1 MNVMSFDQLLQAA
14 GMGITGDQY
23 VEEYFSKA
31 LGTNNSGPGGHQS
44 GPLMLENL
52 DALMTEVLI
61 TEQHFKLFNAMPK
74 VPSSQPYFEYN
85 RHKGFGSNR
94 AGGAGFRQGGAPN
107 GGVSPFERKGIYN
120 KYLGVKGGVT
130 HQMIT
135 AGQNG
140 GAFEDPVV
148 RENRDRTLELLE
160 RVEREMIFGNKS
172 IKDGNGEE
180 VNFDGLLA
188 QLAADYSANVVDMK
202 GAPLGFDQID
212 DSARK
217 LVTTG
222 KQPTVTG
229 YKVMG
234 STHVVDGLN
243 MQFAAR
249 NLQRF
254 NKDTA
259 SGQQYTPGT
268 VLSKYDTQFG
278 TFEFDHSIL
287 FDEVEGGAPALVAP
301 SGAPTAPGYVAT
313 TGQPTAADDAAG
325 QHIAG
330 TYYYTIAAFND
341 VGESLGTISNAVV
354 VPDATTKVTIG
365 IVRVANATGYRI
377 YRGKL
382 ANGSDAKWIAKIPQS
397 ASGDLSFV
405 DKGEWYT
412 VDANGADGNGLAI
425 IYKPDPR
432 DLVVAQMSPLMK
444 LPLPIE
450 GTTFPFLLLLYMVPV
465 LKSPERL
472 RIYKNCGTYK
482 AS

>member
-1 MNVMSFDQLLQAA
+1 MNVQSFDQMLQMA

-23 VEEYFSKA
+23 VEDFAKA

-74 VPSSQPYFEYN
+74 VPSAQPYFEYN

-107 GGVSPFERKGIYN
+107 GGVSSFERKGIYN
-120 KYLGVKGGVT
+120 KYLGTKGGVT
-130 HQMIT
+130 HQMVVS
-135 AGQNG
+135 GQNG

-160 RVEREMIFGNKS
+160 KVEREMIFGNKLV
-172 IKDGNGEE
+172 KDANGEE

-188 QLAADYSANVVDMK
+188 MLTADFSENVVDLK
-202 GAPLGFDQID
+202 GAPLGFDHLD
-212 DSARK
+212 ESAKK
-217 LVTTG
+217 LITTG
-222 KQPTVTG
+222 KQPNING
-229 YKVMG
+229 YQVMG
-234 STHVVDGLN
+234 STHVIDGLN
-243 MQFAAR
+243 QQFAAR

-259 SGQQYTPGT
+259 TGQQYTPGT

-278 TFEFDHSIL
+278 TYGFDHSIL
-287 FDEVEGGAPALVAP
+287 FDEVEGGVPALVAP
-301 SGAPTAPGYVAT
+301 AGAPAT
-313 TGQPTAADDAAG
+313 PAFDALGQPAAADDAAG

-330 TYYYTIAAFND
+330 TYYYTVAAFND
-341 VGESLGTISNAVV
+341 VGESLGVTSDAVV
-354 VPDATTKVTIG
+354 VPDATTKVTI
-365 IVRVANATGYRI
+365 IVDRVANATGYRI
-377 YRGKL
+377 YRGK
-382 ANGSDAKWIAKIPQS
+382 AADGSDAKWIAKIPQT
-397 ASGDLSFV
+397 AAGDLTFV

-412 VDANGADGNGLAI
+412 IDSNDNDGNGLAV

-465 LKSPERL
+465 IKSPERL

-482 AS
+482 AA

>member
-1 MNVMSFDQLLQAA
+1 MNVMSFEQMLQSA

-23 VEEYFSKA
+23 VDEYFSKA
-31 LGTNNSGPGGHQS
+31 LGTNNSGAGGHQS

-61 TEQHFKLFNAMPK
+61 TEQHFKLFNSLPK
-74 VPSSQPYFEYN
+74 VPSAQPYFEYN

-94 AGGAGFRQGGAPN
+94 SGGAGFRQGGAPT
-107 GGVSPFERKGIYN
+107 GGVSSFERKGIYN
-120 KYLGVKGGVT
+120 KYLGEKGGVT
-130 HQMIT
+130 HQMVI

-148 RENRDRTLELLE
+148 RENRDRTLTLLE
-160 RVEREMIFGNKS
+160 KVERETLYGQKA

-180 VNFDGLLA
+180 VNFDGLIA
-188 QLAADYSANVVDMK
+188 QLAADFPENIVDLK
-202 GAPLGFDQID
+202 GAAFGFDHLD

-222 KQPTVTG
+222 KQASVNG
-229 YKVMG
+229 YTAMG
-234 STHVVDGLN
+234 STHVIDGLN
-243 MQFAAR
+243 QQFSAR

-254 NKDTA
+254 NKDVA

-268 VLSKYDTQFG
+268 VLTKYDTQFG
-278 TFEFDHSIL
+278 TFKFDYSIL
-287 FDEVEGGAPALVAP
+287 FDEVETGAPALAASANAP
-301 SGAPTAPGYVAT
+301 AAPAIT
-313 TGQPTAADDAAG
+313 TQPLAADDAAG

-330 TYYYTIAAFND
+330 TYYYTIAGFND
-341 VGESLGTISNAVV
+341 ADESLGTITDAVV
-354 VPDATTKVTIG
+354 VADATTKVTIVITRLSG
-365 IVRVANATGYRI
+365 ATGYRI

-382 ANGSDAKWIAKIPQS
+382 ADGSDAKWIAKVAQTV
-397 ASGDLSFV
+397 SGNLTFV
-405 DKGEWYT
+405 DKGEQYT
-412 VDANGADGNGLAI
+412 VDANAKNGNGLMV

-444 LPLPIE
+444 LGLPIE

-465 LKSPERL
+465 IKSPERI
-472 RIYKNCGTYK
+472 RIYKNCGTFLP
-482 AS
+482 A